1 MALPDNLEIN
11 TDNLINFLSRGR
23 TAIELSKEFGIP
35 LERVPEILKQR
46 TPKEFEL
53 FFTRN
58 DFNQLIFLLLNKPKK
73 RELKHKIWLPAI
85 HKDERKPYLWIQL
98 PDNLSWK
105 KITIAPLYDIH
116 YGAEGCDEKKF
127 DEYIDWIAK
136 TDNVFCILG
145 GDNLENALADS
156 PGGAIF
162 EQMMRPQKQVTQF
175 EEKIAPIA
183 HKILWALPGG
193 HEERSKKRSDI
204 DPLYFICRNLG
215 IPYYNQ
221 PIFADILWN
230 GYVFSFYCHH
240 GVTNSRTE
248 GGKLNAA
255 SRPLA
260 YTEFTMFYIM
270 GHVHD
275 EVTNPSIRICRERKF
290 DESGNL
296 VELRLVEKEQY
307 VVIAP
312 AFYKYWGTYAARSG
326 YFPPSRGSVAC
337 ILYANGNYEASS

>member
-1 MALPDNLEIN
+1 MALPNGLEIN
-11 TDNLINFLSRGR
+11 HDDFINFLSRGR
-23 TAIELSKEFGIP
+23 TVAEISQRFSITPEQVK
-35 LERVPEILKQR
+35 EILKER
-46 TPKEFEL
+46 TPKESEL
-53 FFTRN
+53 FSSRN
-58 DFNQLIFLLLNKPKK
+58 ELNQPIFLLLPKPEK
-73 RELKHKIWLPAI
+73 RVQKQRIWSPVM
-85 HKDERKPYLWIQL
+85 HRDERKPYLWIKM
-98 PDNLSWK
+98 PSSSSWK

-127 DEYIDWIAK
+127 DEYIDWITK
-136 TDNVFCILG
+136 TDNVFSILG
-145 GDNLENALADS
+145 GDNLENALVDS
-156 PGGAIF
+156 PGGSIF
-162 EQMMRPQKQVTQF
+162 EQLIRPHRQVIQF

-204 DPLYFICRNLG
+204 DPLWFICRNLG

-221 PIFADILWN
+221 PIFADILWE
-230 GYVFSFYCHH
+230 GHVFSFYCHH
-240 GVTNSRTE
+240 GITNSRTE

-255 SRPLA
+255 NRPLA

-290 DESGNL
+290 NENGNL
-296 VELRLVEKEQY
+296 LEWRLVEKEQY

-312 AFYKYWGTYAARSG
+312 AFYKYWGTYAARAG
-326 YFPPSRGSVAC
+326 YFPPSTGAVAC

>member
-1 MALPDNLEIN
+1 MTLPNNLVKF
-11 TDNLINFLSRGR
+11 LIQGR
-23 TAIELSKEFGIP
+23 TVAEISQQFSIAPGQVPKF
-35 LERVPEILKQR
+35 LEEHTTKRFV
-46 TPKEFEL
+46 L
-53 FFTRN
+53 FSSRN
-58 DFNQLIFLLLNKPKK
+58 EFNQPIFLFLDKPEKKLLKP
-73 RELKHKIWLPAI
+73 RIWSSMM
-85 HKDERKPYLWIQL
+85 HKDERKPYLWIKL
-98 PDNLSWK
+98 PDNLSCK
-105 KITIAPLYDIH
+105 KIIIAPLYDIH

-127 DEYIDWIAK
+127 DEYLSWIAK
-136 TDNVFCILG
+136 TENVFCILG

-156 PGGAIF
+156 PGGSIF
-162 EQMMRPQKQVTQF
+162 EQMVRPQRQVTQF
-175 EEKIAPIA
+175 EEKIAPIS

-193 HEERSKKRSDI
+193 HEERSKKRSDL
-204 DPLYFICRNLG
+204 DPLWFVCRDLG

-240 GVTNSRTE
+240 GITNSRTE

-255 SRPLA
+255 NRPLA

-290 DESGNL
+290 DENGNL
-296 VELRLVEKEQY
+296 SEFRLVEKEQY

-326 YFPPSRGSVAC
+326 YFPPSSGAVAC
-337 ILYANGNYEASS
+337 ILYTNGNYEASS